1 MDSELRARAE
11 ARLAEA
17 ARVQGIADPR
27 PSYRER
33 LRQLREEQPQ
43 AFDRAVRH
51 YEQNVLPALT
61 ERDPLPVWLEYGSYL
76 ASISSPGEAVS
87 IDAEGRAT
95 PWTPGS
101 PAGLV
106 LHIPSDTA
114 AGVMILCRP
123 AELSAAQTAS
133 VTLLVER
140 KLSGA

>member
-1 MDSELRARAE
+1 MDAELRARAE

-17 ARVQGIADPR
+17 AREQGIVDPR

-33 LRQLREEQPQ
+33 LRRLREEQPQ
-43 AFDRAVRH
+43 SFDRAVRH
-51 YEQNVLPALT
+51 YEQEVLPALA

-76 ASISSPGEAVS
+76 ASVTSPGDVVR

-95 PWTPGS
+95 AWTPQS
-101 PAGLV
+101 AAGLV
-106 LHIPSDTA
+106 LHIPGDTA
-114 AGVMILCRP
+114 ADVMVLSRP
-123 AELSAAQTAS
+123 VAMSAAQTAT